1 MIRHDCK
8 DKDKDADVVFAVDLS
23 GSFGG
28 LLSNLDTPFLSDLDA
43 DLADRGVDDAAY
55 GVTSY
60 IDYPF
65 APFGGAGDFI
75 YNTNQPVTPDVAV
88 AQAALD
94 NLVVRFGGDEPEAQ
108 LVALQQVALRADVEL
123 AYRPDV
129 ERFVV
134 LATDASFHEA
144 GDYPAGGAN
153 DNDAN
158 LTDGTGTF
166 GVEDYPKIAQ
176 VAKALGEADVTPIF
190 TVTAAQI
197 ATYEALLDQLNA
209 VDPSIGG
216 SVVLFSPDS
225 EDLAA
230 AIAADLKDRDHKDRH
245 RKDRDRDDRDDDD
258 DLSLELESLQAQ
270 SPSGPDTDTAAQSAA
285 MANTMGDAALV

>member
-1 MIRHDCK
+1 MTRYDCK
-8 DKDKDADVVFAVDLS
+8 VEDKDADVVFAVDLS

-28 LLSNLDTPFLSDLDA
+28 LLSDLGAPFLSDLDA
-43 DLADRGVDDAAY
+43 DLAARGVDDAAY

-65 APFGGAGDFI
+65 DPFGGAGDFI
-75 YNTNQPVTPDVAV
+75 YNTNQPVTPDVAT
-88 AQAALD
+88 AQAALE

-144 GDYPAGGAN
+144 GDYPAGGPN
-153 DNDAN
+153 DNDAD

-190 TVTAAQI
+190 TVTAAQL

-216 SVVLFSPDS
+216 SVVEFSPDG

-230 AIAADLKDRDHKDRH
+230 AIEAGLKDRDHKDRH
-245 RKDRDRDDRDDDD
+245 HKDRDRYDRDDDA
-258 DLSLELESLQAQ
+258 DLSFELESLQAQ
-270 SPSGPDTDTAAQSAA
+270 SPSGLDADPAAQSAA
-285 MANTMGDAALV
+285 TTSNVSDFALV